1 MFSIADL
8 FIKNHLSHNL
18 FNVDTSF
25 LQLTSEKIMSK
36 GQNSK
41 KEDKKKPAMTPKEK
55 KEKKK
60 SKK

>member
-1 MFSIADL
+1 VFFIADKFYLKASIAQSL
-8 FIKNHLSHNL
+8 YVEPSLLKI
-18 FNVDTSF
+18 
-25 LQLTSEKIMSK
+25 TSEKIMSK
-36 GQNSK
+36 GQKSN